1 MCEAR
6 SPFLPVE
13 TDSVV
18 IPFSSHQLTE
28 TEHGLST
35 WIIFSAAVASELT
48 CVQ

>member
-13 TDSVV
+13 ADSVV
-18 IPFSSHQLTE
+18 IHHFKSPTE
-28 TEHGLST
+28 AEHGLST
-35 WIIFSAAVASELT
+35 WIIFSAGVASELT